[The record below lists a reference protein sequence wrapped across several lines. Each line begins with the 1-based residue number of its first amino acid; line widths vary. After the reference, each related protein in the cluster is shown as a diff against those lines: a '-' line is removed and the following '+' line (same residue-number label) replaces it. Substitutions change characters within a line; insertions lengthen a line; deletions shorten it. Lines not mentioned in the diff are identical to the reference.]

1 MNSSVR
7 DALVQGYGKVIGHYR
22 QVLQGQIF
30 PHSNANRSMRTA
42 LTLPK
47 VTRAMQ
53 HLKSNEK
60 SIAGNPARARRLRDL
75 NTKLLGKTPRGS

>member
-30 PHSNANRSMRTA
+30 PHSNEYEDRFNTA
-42 LTLPK
+42 K